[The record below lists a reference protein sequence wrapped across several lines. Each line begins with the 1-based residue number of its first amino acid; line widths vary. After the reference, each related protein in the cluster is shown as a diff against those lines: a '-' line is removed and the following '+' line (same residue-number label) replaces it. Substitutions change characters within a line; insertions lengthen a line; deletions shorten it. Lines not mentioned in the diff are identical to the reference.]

1 MAIKHFCDEWV
12 LEWCEAQGW
21 TDLFVERASNYWAFP
36 PAAVMPVPIP
46 TDTLLAI
53 KAAKGMSREERLWS
67 AAAIGV
73 AVMAALC
80 SYIWQ
85 NPLPLTFAF
94 AAVAMIIAYMED

>member
-1 MAIKHFCDEWV
+1 MAIKHLCDEWV

-46 TDTLLAI
+46 TDTLLEI

-67 AAAIGV
+67 SV
-73 AVMAALC
+73 AVGIAGTAAMVSCL
-80 SYIWQ
+80 WQ

-94 AAVAMIIAYMED
+94 AAVALIIAYMED